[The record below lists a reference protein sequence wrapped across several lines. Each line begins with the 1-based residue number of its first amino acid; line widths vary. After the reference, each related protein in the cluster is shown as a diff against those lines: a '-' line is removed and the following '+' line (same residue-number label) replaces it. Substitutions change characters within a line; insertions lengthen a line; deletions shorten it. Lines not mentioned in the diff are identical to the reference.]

1 MKLFLQT
8 IVSYLN
14 NVFVHESEY
23 NKIIFLKQKIA
34 CTFVS
39 IHTRMHEK
47 ERAYDSLLFSTK
59 MLFLQKMI
67 FRLYLVT
74 Q

>member
-1 MKLFLQT
+1 M
-8 IVSYLN
+8 
-14 NVFVHESEY
+14 HESEY

-47 ERAYDSLLFSTK
+47 ERAYFYKNDISVVSSNSIK
-59 MLFLQKMI
+59 SYASMLRIKTHVKYI
-67 FRLYLVT
+67 F
-74 Q
+74 